1 MYRGYRYIT
10 LLLETSRDI
19 VDDVDALLLETSR
32 DIMDDVDALLL
43 ETSRD
48 IVDDVEALLL
58 QTSQDIVDDVD
69 ALLLE
74 TSCDIVDDVEALLLE
89 TSRDVMA
96 GGARD
101 LETLRDDADET
112 APGGLLPRETSREGN
127 DSVDL
132 ASRGLRS
139 LVAPPW
145 RLYPSH
151 RRRWCGMFC
160 NQRSS

>member
-19 VDDVDALLLETSR
+19 VN
-32 DIMDDVDALLL
+32 
-43 ETSRD
+43 
-48 IVDDVEALLL
+48 
-58 QTSQDIVDDVD
+58 
-69 ALLLE
+69 
-74 TSCDIVDDVEALLLE
+74 DVEALLLE

-132 ASRGLRS
+132 ASRGSTVLS
-139 LVAPPW
+139 SSALAVVSQ
-145 RLYPSH
+145 PSTEMVWH
-151 RRRWCGMFC
+151 VL
-160 NQRSS
+160 QPTI